1 MFVDVTGLLSGGGG
15 GSRTRVRRYVPTGL
29 YMRVHA
35 CFFTTRV
42 RAWQKPREAKR
53 RRILPRPVNAA
64 DRGQPVK

>member
-35 CFFTTRV
+35 CYFTVCV
-42 RAWQKPREAKR
+42 RAWPKPQTAKR
-53 RRILPRPVNAA
+53 RRILPRPVDAA
-64 DRGQPVK
+64 GRGQPAK